1 MRARNLCSWKR
12 FSMRKF
18 GRGLRLMA
26 VAAGLAGLAACQTMS
41 DSDRAMIEQ
50 ARADAQAAQAAAD
63 RAAEAADRAA
73 ASANEAADAASTA
86 QMAMERQ
93 ERMVQQTM
101 RK

>member
-1 MRARNLCSWKR
+1 MNR
-12 FSMRKF
+12 F
-18 GRGLRLMA
+18 GRSLRLIMA
-26 VAAGLAGLAACQTMS
+26 LAGLTALAACASMS
-41 DSDRAMIEQ
+41 QGDRAALDQ
-50 ARADAQAAQAAAD
+50 AKSDAQAAQAAAD

-93 ERMVQQTM
+93 QRMVQQSM

>member
-1 MRARNLCSWKR
+1 
-12 FSMRKF
+12 MRKS
-18 GRGLRLMA
+18 RQGLRLTAA
-26 VAAGLAGLAACQTMS
+26 VVGLAALASCQTMS
-41 DSDRAMIEQ
+41 EGDRAMIEQ

-86 QMAMERQ
+86 QMTSERQ

>member
-1 MRARNLCSWKR
+1 
-12 FSMRKF
+12 MRKF
-18 GRGLRLMA
+18 GQGLRLTAA
-26 VAAGLAGLAACQTMS
+26 VVGLAALAACQATG
-41 DSDRAMIEQ
+41 DDDRAMMEQ

-86 QMAMERQ
+86 PMAMERQ

>member
-1 MRARNLCSWKR
+1 
-12 FSMRKF
+12 MRKF
-18 GRGLRLMA
+18 GQGLRLTAAA
-26 VAAGLAGLAACQTMS
+26 VGLAALAGCQTMS
-41 DSDRAMIEQ
+41 ESDRAMIEQ

-86 QMAMERQ
+86 QMTSERQ